1 MTQAERIYGG
11 ASRVSGE
18 NSSRF
23 DDHIDDRLIGH
34 KWRQETEPSDR
45 RSWRHDTAKI
55 AAYGWAYVDRFREW
69 SRHRGAA
76 ASFQ

>member
-18 NSSRF
+18 NTSRT
-23 DDHIDDRLIGH
+23 DDKIDARWIAYE
-34 KWRQETEPSDR
+34 WRQATEPPAR
-45 RSWRHDTAKI
+45 RAMRYDTAKL
-55 AAYGWAYVDRFREW
+55 AAYGWLYVDRYREW

-76 ASFQ
+76 AMF